1 MAGWHTVE
9 MNSHHIQL
17 FVEFWVNAEK
27 IITCLQLKL
36 LMVLMNPFYYLFSS
50 KPLAKSIV
58 TKAQRILHNSAGISR
73 KFFPSAEQMD
83 SGSQS
88 SLSQSELT
96 MTIDTGEDTTQYEME
111 EESERELIQIENFL
125 YDNLYVLFYASILF
139 LKITCIIFLFP
150 FLSKFLTLTEH
161 WHIEI

>member
-9 MNSHHIQL
+9 MNSHNIQL
-17 FVEFWVNAEK
+17 FVEFWINTEK
-27 IITCLQLKL
+27 IITCLQLTL

-111 EESERELIQIENFL
+111 EESERELIQIE
-125 YDNLYVLFYASILF
+125 
-139 LKITCIIFLFP
+139 KIFI
-150 FLSKFLTLTEH
+150 
-161 WHIEI
+161 W

>member
-1 MAGWHTVE
+1 M
-9 MNSHHIQL
+9 
-17 FVEFWVNAEK
+17 
-27 IITCLQLKL
+27 L
-36 LMVLMNPFYYLFSS
+36 LMGLYYLFRS

-96 MTIDTGEDTTQYEME
+96 MTSMTIDTGEDTTQYEME
-111 EESERELIQIENFL
+111 EESESEFIQKE
-125 YDNLYVLFYASILF
+125 NLYT
-139 LKITCIIFLFP
+139 ITYMYFFMQV
-150 FLSKFLTLTEH
+150 F
-161 WHIEI
+161 

>member
-9 MNSHHIQL
+9 MNSHNIQL
-17 FVEFWVNAEK
+17 FVEFWINTEK
-27 IITCLQLKL
+27 IITCLQLTL

-111 EESERELIQIENFL
+111 EESERELIQIEKNF
-125 YDNLYVLFYASILF
+125 I
-139 LKITCIIFLFP
+139 
-150 FLSKFLTLTEH
+150 
-161 WHIEI
+161 W

>member
-17 FVEFWVNAEK
+17 FVEFWINTEK
-27 IITCLQLKL
+27 IITCLQLTL

-111 EESERELIQIENFL
+111 EESERELIQIE
-125 YDNLYVLFYASILF
+125 
-139 LKITCIIFLFP
+139 KIFI
-150 FLSKFLTLTEH
+150 
-161 WHIEI
+161 W

>member
-1 MAGWHTVE
+1 
-9 MNSHHIQL
+9 
-17 FVEFWVNAEK
+17 
-27 IITCLQLKL
+27 
-36 LMVLMNPFYYLFSS
+36 MNPFYYLFSS

-111 EESERELIQIENFL
+111 EESERELIQIENF
-125 YDNLYVLFYASILF
+125 YM
-139 LKITCIIFLFP
+139 ITYM
-150 FLSKFLTLTEH
+150 
-161 WHIEI
+161 

>member
-9 MNSHHIQL
+9 MNSHNIQL
-17 FVEFWVNAEK
+17 FAEFWINTEK
-27 IITCLQLKL
+27 IITCLQLTL

-111 EESERELIQIENFL
+111 EESERELIQIE
-125 YDNLYVLFYASILF
+125 
-139 LKITCIIFLFP
+139 KIFI
-150 FLSKFLTLTEH
+150 
-161 WHIEI
+161 W

>member
-1 MAGWHTVE
+1 
-9 MNSHHIQL
+9 
-17 FVEFWVNAEK
+17 
-27 IITCLQLKL
+27 
-36 LMVLMNPFYYLFSS
+36 MNPFYYLFSS

-111 EESERELIQIENFL
+111 EESERELIQIEKIFL

-139 LKITCIIFLFP
+139 FKITSIIFLFP
-150 FLSKFLTLTEH
+150 FLSKFLSLTNY
-161 WHIEI
+161 WYIEV

>member
-9 MNSHHIQL
+9 MNSHNIQL
-17 FVEFWVNAEK
+17 FVEFWINTEK
-27 IITCLQLKL
+27 IITCLQLTL

-96 MTIDTGEDTTQYEME
+96 MTIDTGEDTSQYEME
-111 EESERELIQIENFL
+111 EESERELIQIE
-125 YDNLYVLFYASILF
+125 
-139 LKITCIIFLFP
+139 KIFI
-150 FLSKFLTLTEH
+150 
-161 WHIEI
+161 W

>member
-111 EESERELIQIENFL
+111 EESERELIQIENFFIWKL
-125 YDNLYVLFYASILF
+125 ICTF
-139 LKITCIIFLFP
+139 LCKYFIFKNYMYY
-150 FLSKFLTLTEH
+150 FLISFLE
-161 WHIEI
+161 

>member
-1 MAGWHTVE
+1 MAGWHAVE
-9 MNSHHIQL
+9 MNSHNIQL
-17 FVEFWVNAEK
+17 FVEFWINTEK
-27 IITCLQLKL
+27 IITCLQLTL

-111 EESERELIQIENFL
+111 EESERELIQIE
-125 YDNLYVLFYASILF
+125 
-139 LKITCIIFLFP
+139 KIFI
-150 FLSKFLTLTEH
+150 
-161 WHIEI
+161 W

>member
-1 MAGWHTVE
+1 
-9 MNSHHIQL
+9 
-17 FVEFWVNAEK
+17 
-27 IITCLQLKL
+27 
-36 LMVLMNPFYYLFSS
+36 MNPFYYLFSS

-111 EESERELIQIENFL
+111 EESERELIQIEKF
-125 YDNLYVLFYASILF
+125 FYMITYMYFFMQVFYF
-139 LKITCIIFLFP
+139 LKLHLLFSY
-150 FLSKFLTLTEH
+150 FLSWVNFFL
-161 WHIEI
+161 

>member
-1 MAGWHTVE
+1 
-9 MNSHHIQL
+9 
-17 FVEFWVNAEK
+17 
-27 IITCLQLKL
+27 
-36 LMVLMNPFYYLFSS
+36 
-50 KPLAKSIV
+50 
-58 TKAQRILHNSAGISR
+58 
-73 KFFPSAEQMD
+73 MD

-111 EESERELIQIENFL
+111 EESERELIQIEKFL
-125 YDNLYVLFYASILF
+125 YDNLYVIFYASILF

>member
-9 MNSHHIQL
+9 MNSHNIQL
-17 FVEFWVNAEK
+17 FVEFWINTEK
-27 IITCLQLKL
+27 IITCLQLTL
-36 LMVLMNPFYYLFSS
+36 LMVPMNPFYYLFSS

-111 EESERELIQIENFL
+111 EESERELIQIEKNF
-125 YDNLYVLFYASILF
+125 I
-139 LKITCIIFLFP
+139 
-150 FLSKFLTLTEH
+150 
-161 WHIEI
+161 W